1 METVSYPPVIVS
13 APFISTLEETAQWRD
28 QMDAEGKR
36 VVFTN
41 GVFDL
46 LHVGHVRYLNEA
58 RALGDAMVV
67 AINADESVRELK
79 GGGRPLYTAADRA
92 EILCALAAV
101 DRVVVFSEKRATNA
115 IETIRPHIYTKGG
128 DYTAE
133 SLIDEE
139 RELMLRMGIEIQI
152 LSLVQGKS
160 TSNTIKKM
168 EGDSPVSEK
177 PRLALLGSGTGSNV
191 RALVKLIESGSLD
204 AEAGLIMSDVAE
216 SGVLEIAREKG
227 LTGIHIEPGSKKRGH
242 LTDAALKEI
251 VDRLKANRIDLVI
264 LAGFMRVVREPLLS
278 EFSGR
283 ILNIHPSL
291 LPSFPGLNAAK
302 QAVEAGVSESGC
314 TVHLVDASID
324 GGEVLAQA
332 AVPVNTGD
340 DADALQVRI
349 QAEEHTLYAATIQNY
364 WKKLQEK

>member
-1 METVSYPPVIVS
+1 
-13 APFISTLEETAQWRD
+13 
-28 QMDAEGKR
+28 
-36 VVFTN
+36 
-41 GVFDL
+41 
-46 LHVGHVRYLNEA
+46 
-58 RALGDAMVV
+58 MVV

-79 GGGRPLYTAADRA
+79 GEGRPLYTAADRA

-139 RELMLRMGIEIQI
+139 RELMIRMGIEIQI

-168 EGDSPVSEK
+168 EAESPVSEK
-177 PRLALLGSGTGSNV
+177 PRLALLGSGTGSNI
-191 RALVKLIESGSLD
+191 RALIESIDNGTLD
-204 AEAGLIMSDVAE
+204 AEVGLILSDVE
-216 SGVLEIAREKG
+216 SSGVLEIAREKN
-227 LTGIHIEPGSKKRGH
+227 LTGIHIEPGSEKRGH

-264 LAGFMRVVREPLLS
+264 LAGFMRVVRESLLS

-291 LPSFPGLNAAK
+291 LPDFPGLNAAK
-302 QAVEAGVSESGC
+302 QAVEAGVSETGC
-314 TVHLVDASID
+314 TVHLVDATID
-324 GGEVLAQA
+324 GGGILAQA
-332 AVPVNTGD
+332 TVPVEAGD
-340 DADALQVRI
+340 DAGSLQMRI
-349 QAEEHTLYAATIQNY
+349 QKVEHQLYAATIEKH
-364 WKKLQEK
+364 WKTLQKSD